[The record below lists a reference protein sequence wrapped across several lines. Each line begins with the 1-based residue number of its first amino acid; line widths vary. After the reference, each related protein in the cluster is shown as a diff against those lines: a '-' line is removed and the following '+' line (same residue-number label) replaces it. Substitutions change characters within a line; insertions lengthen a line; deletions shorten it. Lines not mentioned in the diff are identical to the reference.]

1 MAEWDFEIFW
11 KETINQIRTE
21 LGEQEFSVWFVNLEY
36 LKSNENSI
44 TIAVPSSFYRDQV
57 KIRYQGRIET
67 KLKELT
73 GKDLT
78 VDFEVIPRN
87 LSEKIVPDGKNAV
100 DSKQRK
106 DGSGTGTG
114 NSGDGETTAVSKK
127 APVKKTPHSQLRE
140 DYTFDKYVVGENNSY
155 AANAAQAIGRNPGNV
170 YNPFLVFGGVGL
182 GKTHLMQAIGNYI
195 YENSDKKVIYIS
207 AEDFLNEF
215 VQAIS
220 ENRTNRANA
229 MPAFRNKYRRTDVLL
244 IDDIQFLQGKEAI
257 QDELFYTFNALLDA
271 KKHVVFTCDR
281 PVSEL
286 KKMPERLIS
295 RFDLCLKVDLQPP
308 KFETRCAILKSIV
321 EDQKINIPDEV
332 IELIGKNIS
341 SNVRNLIAALKTLTA
356 YTELMGVPVNIEI
369 ARQQLRDVFASSK
382 ETGVSINTIQ
392 RVVSD
397 NFSLT
402 PGDIRGKKRTKK
414 IVSARQLAMY
424 LARDIGGYSTSEI
437 GQDFGG
443 RDHTTVMYSCK
454 MIEEQKLV
462 DPNLDATIESLKR
475 LIKEHNAKS

>member
-44 TIAVPSSFYRDQV
+44 TISVPSSFYRDQV
-57 KIRYQGRIET
+57 KIRYQSRMEA
-67 KLKELT
+67 KLKELI
-73 GKDLT
+73 GKDLAI
-78 VDFEVIPRN
+78 DFEVIPRN
-87 LSEKIVPDGKNAV
+87 LAEKPVFNGKDAAG
-100 DSKQRK
+100 SGWRA
-106 DGSGTGTG
+106 DGSEAGTG
-114 NSGDGETTAVSKK
+114 NSGTGKAAAAVKSPPAKK
-127 APVKKTPHSQLRE
+127 PPHPQLRE

-155 AANAAQAIGRNPGNV
+155 AANAAQAISRNPGNV

-215 VQAIS
+215 VQAIA
-220 ENRTNRANA
+220 ENRTNKVNA
-229 MPAFRNKYRRTDVLL
+229 MPAFRNRYRRTDVLL

-257 QDELFYTFNALLDA
+257 QDELFYTFNALLDT

-286 KKMPERLIS
+286 KKMPERLID

-321 EDQKINIPDEV
+321 EDQKINISDEV

-341 SNVRNLIAALKTLTA
+341 SNVRNLIAALRNLTA
-356 YTELMGVPVNIEI
+356 YTELMGTPVNVEI

-382 ETGVSINTIQ
+382 ETNISISTIQ

-402 PGDIRGKKRTKK
+402 PGDLKGKKRTKK

-424 LARDIGGYSTSEI
+424 LARDIGGYSTNEI

-475 LIKEHNAKS
+475 LIKEQNAKS

>member
-1 MAEWDFEIFW
+1 MAEWDYKVFW
-11 KETINQIRTE
+11 KETMNQIHTE
-21 LGEQEFSVWFVNLEY
+21 LGEQEFSVWFINLEY
-36 LKSNENSI
+36 LKGAENGV
-44 TIAVPSSFYRDQV
+44 TIAVPSSFYRDQI
-57 KIRYQGRIET
+57 KLKYQNRIEA

-73 GKDLT
+73 GKNMTIDL
-78 VDFEVIPRN
+78 EVVPRN
-87 LSEKIVPDGKNAV
+87 LSVNPVPQEKDTHTLEPAKG
-100 DSKQRK
+100 
-106 DGSGTGTG
+106 GSEGVTV
-114 NSGDGETTAVSKK
+114 NSGGGEAAAALNTAPGKK
-127 APVKKTPHSQLRE
+127 PPHPQLRE
-140 DYTFDKYVVGENNSY
+140 DYTFDKYVVGENNSF
-155 AANAAQAIGRNPGNV
+155 AANAAQAIGRNPGV
-170 YNPFLVFGGVGL
+170 TYNPFLVYGGVGL
-182 GKTHLMQAIGNYI
+182 GKTHLMQAIGNYV
-195 YENSDKKVIYIS
+195 YKNSDKKVIYIS
-207 AEDFLNEF
+207 AENFLNEF
-215 VQAIS
+215 VQAIA
-220 ENRTNRANA
+220 ENRTNKVNA

-321 EDQKINIPDEV
+321 EDQGAAIPDEV

-341 SNVRNLIAALKTLTA
+341 SNVRNLIAALKTLIA
-356 YTELMGVPVNIEI
+356 YTELMDMPVTIEI
-369 ARQQLRDVFASSK
+369 AQQQLRDVFASPK
-382 ETGVSINTIQ
+382 ETSISIDTIQ
-392 RVVSD
+392 RVVSE

-402 PGDIRGKKRTKK
+402 PGDLRGKKRTKK

-424 LARDIGGYSTSEI
+424 LARDIGGYSTNEI

-454 MIEEQKLV
+454 MIEEQILT

-475 LIKEHNAKS
+475 LIKEYNARS

>member
-57 KIRYQGRIET
+57 KIRYQNRIET

-73 GKDLT
+73 GKDL
-78 VDFEVIPRN
+78 VIDFEVIPRN
-87 LSEKIVPDGKNAV
+87 LAEKPHFDGKDDAGSGRREAGPEAGTEN
-100 DSKQRK
+100 
-106 DGSGTGTG
+106 SGTGEAAAT
-114 NSGDGETTAVSKK
+114 KK
-127 APVKKTPHSQLRE
+127 APEKKPPHPQLRE

-155 AANAAQAIGRNPGNV
+155 AANAAQAISRNPGNV

-182 GKTHLMQAIGNYI
+182 GKTHLMQAIGNYV

-220 ENRTNRANA
+220 ENRTNKVNA
-229 MPAFRNKYRRTDVLL
+229 MPTFRNKYRRTDVLL

-286 KKMPERLIS
+286 KKMPERLID

-308 KFETRCAILKSIV
+308 KFETRCAILKSII
-321 EDQKINIPDEV
+321 EDQKINISDEV

-341 SNVRNLIAALKTLTA
+341 SNVRNLIAALRTLTA
-356 YTELMGVPVNIEI
+356 YTELMGIPVNVEI

-382 ETGVSINTIQ
+382 ETNIPISNIQ

-397 NFSLT
+397 NF
-402 PGDIRGKKRTKK
+402 
-414 IVSARQLAMY
+414 
-424 LARDIGGYSTSEI
+424 
-437 GQDFGG
+437 
-443 RDHTTVMYSCK
+443 
-454 MIEEQKLV
+454 
-462 DPNLDATIESLKR
+462 
-475 LIKEHNAKS
+475 

>member
-1 MAEWDFEIFW
+1 MAEWDFKIFW
-11 KETINQIRTE
+11 QEAVDQIHTE
-21 LGEQEFSVWFVNLEY
+21 LGEQEFSVWFTNLKY
-36 LKSNENSI
+36 LRGTENGI

-57 KIRYQGRIET
+57 RIRYQNRIET

-73 GKDLT
+73 GKNMT
-78 VDFEVIPRN
+78 IDFEVIPQN
-87 LSEKIVPDGKNAV
+87 LPEKPVSPEKDAGSGRPENGSRDGTEN
-100 DSKQRK
+100 
-106 DGSGTGTG
+106 SGTGGTV
-114 NSGDGETTAVSKK
+114 ALSKTIP
-127 APVKKTPHSQLRE
+127 AKKPPHPQLRE
-140 DYTFDKYVVGENNSY
+140 DYTFEKYVVGENNSF
-155 AANAAQAIGRNPGNV
+155 AANAAQAIGRNPGV
-170 YNPFLVFGGVGL
+170 TYNPFLVYGGVGL
-182 GKTHLMQAIGNYI
+182 GKTHLMQAIGNYV
-195 YENSDKKVIYIS
+195 YENSNKKVIYIS

-215 VQAIS
+215 VQAIA
-220 ENRTNRANA
+220 ENRTNKTNA
-229 MPAFRNKYRRTDVLL
+229 MPSFRNKYRRTDVLL

-286 KKMPERLIS
+286 RKMPERLIS

-321 EDQKINIPDEV
+321 EDRKAAIPDEV

-341 SNVRNLIAALKTLTA
+341 SNVRNLISALTTLIA
-356 YTELMGVPVNIEI
+356 YTEVIGSPVNIET
-369 ARQQLRDVFASSK
+369 ARQRLRDVFSSSK
-382 ETGVSINTIQ
+382 ETSISIDVIQ
-392 RVVSD
+392 RVVSE

-402 PGDIRGKKRTKK
+402 PGDLKGKKRTKK

-424 LARDIGGYSTSEI
+424 LARDIGGYSTNEI

-454 MIEEQKLV
+454 MIEDQIITN
-462 DPNLDATIESLKR
+462 PNMDATIESLRR
-475 LIKEHNAKS
+475 LIKEYNAKT